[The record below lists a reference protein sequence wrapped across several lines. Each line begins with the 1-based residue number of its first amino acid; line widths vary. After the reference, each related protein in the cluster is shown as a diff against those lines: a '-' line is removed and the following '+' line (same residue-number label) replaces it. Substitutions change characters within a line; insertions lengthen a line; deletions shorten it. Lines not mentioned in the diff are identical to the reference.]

1 MSVAMGRVLRLR
13 RRRRRKNVTS
23 RIALKGTAF
32 RVVHTQ
38 GVSDAA
44 FAAAFALILR
54 LWSGTMASSE
64 DTEITLGT
72 GKLLVLFFGL
82 VAICALFFALGYS
95 LGRKSEP
102 ILAAAPAVQAAP
114 PSRTSNSATPAAS
127 PMTFYKNVE
136 QKDASAELTPATDT
150 KTDAP
155 AAPTNAAATQ
165 PATAGSQA
173 AAANSDAPST
183 VLPTSAYFV
192 QVAAVTKQ
200 EDADA
205 LVDALKKKDYPAF
218 IAPQSKMD
226 SFFHVQVG
234 PYSDVK
240 DAEAMRTRL
249 VADGYSPILKK

>member
-1 MSVAMGRVLRLR
+1 
-13 RRRRRKNVTS
+13 
-23 RIALKGTAF
+23 
-32 RVVHTQ
+32 
-38 GVSDAA
+38 
-44 FAAAFALILR
+44 
-54 LWSGTMASSE
+54 MASSE

-82 VAICALFFALGYS
+82 VGICALFFAMGYS

-102 ILAAAPAVQAAP
+102 MTASASAAQPTNPAGKTSSTAQPAP
-114 PSRTSNSATPAAS
+114 

-136 QKDASAELTPATDT
+136 QKDANAELTPATDRNT
-150 KTDAP
+150 GT
-155 AAPTNAAATQ
+155 
-165 PATAGSQA
+165 A
-173 AAANSDAPST
+173 AAANSAATQSTAPNPQTPAANTQDPST

-218 IAPQSKMD
+218 VAAQSKSD

-240 DAEAMRTRL
+240 EAEAMRTRL
-249 VADGYSPILKK
+249 IGDGYSPILKK